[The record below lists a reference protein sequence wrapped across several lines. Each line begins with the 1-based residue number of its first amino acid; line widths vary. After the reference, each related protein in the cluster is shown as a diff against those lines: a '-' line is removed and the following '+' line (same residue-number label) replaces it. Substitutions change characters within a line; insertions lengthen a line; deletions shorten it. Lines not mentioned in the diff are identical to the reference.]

1 MWTAPLSVLWVVQC
15 PGALVIM
22 DERTRT
28 HHSCSGHTP
37 RESLGLLGLVHPW
50 GQIHFLPVTQSV
62 SAHFAKRDDTV
73 CCETSVQLSG
83 VFSACELENRR
94 GLDVS

>member
-1 MWTAPLSVLWVVQC
+1 MCIIISIIVV
-15 PGALVIM
+15 VIKP
-22 DERTRT
+22 RT

-83 VFSACELENRR
+83 VFSACELENCR